1 MSEEQ
6 GPATRMNDT
15 LGNRPLIVGIVLLAS
30 FFMPV
35 MVIVGVVLAYV
46 FRRDPA
52 EDWEASHY
60 LYLVRTFWIACG
72 IALVFGVIG
81 LGLINSTADQSGLA
95 GIIFLLGI
103 VGVGAV
109 MVFFAVRVVM
119 SIIRANARQPMP
131 RPATLLF

>member
-1 MSEEQ
+1 
-6 GPATRMNDT
+6 MNEA
-15 LGNRPLIVGIVLLAS
+15 LGNRPLIVGVILLAS

-52 EDWEASHY
+52 EEWEASHY
-60 LYLVRTFWIACG
+60 QYLVRTFWIACA
-72 IALVFGVIG
+72 IAAVF
-81 LGLINSTADQSGLA
+81 GLA
-95 GIIFLLGI
+95 GIGLVSSSANHSGLSGVIFLLGI
-103 VGVGAV
+103 IGAV
-109 MVFFAVRVVM
+109 MVIVFFAVRVVM